1 MRKRM
6 YHEFPQ
12 EVDFEKKY
20 KVKFGLGRAIRAL
33 KSINNSFDNFETYLP
48 NRQNYRV
55 TAKRDIRVEVAEK
68 SVDFAPIDKFDE
80 TQIENEG
87 IVDFRISLRYSYL
100 NEKYD
105 RIPIKGDV
113 YLLRVE
119 IKKGILTLYLVRIDG
134 LERTAIDA
142 VAVLIKSAIE
152 KSR

>member
-1 MRKRM
+1 M

-20 KVKFGLGRAIRAL
+20 KVKFGLGRVIRAL

-55 TAKRDIRVEVAEK
+55 TAKREIRVEITER
-68 SVDFAPIDKFDE
+68 SVDFAPVDKFDE

-87 IVDFRISLRYSYL
+87 IVDFRVSLLYSYL

-105 RIPIKGDV
+105 RMPIKGDV
-113 YLLRVE
+113 YLLRAE
-119 IKKGILTLYLVRIDG
+119 IKKGVLTLYLAHIDG

-142 VAVLIKSAIE
+142 VAALMKSAIE
-152 KSR
+152 QSR